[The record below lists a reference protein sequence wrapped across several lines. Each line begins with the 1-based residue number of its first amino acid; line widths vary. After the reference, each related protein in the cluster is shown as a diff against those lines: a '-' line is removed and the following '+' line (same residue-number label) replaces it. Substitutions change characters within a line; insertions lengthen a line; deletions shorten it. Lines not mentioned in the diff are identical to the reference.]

1 MLLFLVSCV
10 SRTPGLARNDPLFP
24 SALLVRSPS
33 GLAAAVINRDDAS
46 GRTLGAGL
54 APSITLIGTSS
65 RAHPETFIAADEISA
80 QSRGMKFRLHVAN
93 AVHPVQS
100 ALIGRFN
107 LGNLLAVAGVLH
119 EARKSTRLNSS
130 H

>member
-1 MLLFLVSCV
+1 MRQPPISKRTDTLCPHTTLF
-10 SRTPGLARNDPLFP
+10 RT
-24 SALLVRSPS
+24 
-33 GLAAAVINRDDAS
+33 
-46 GRTLGAGL
+46 
-54 APSITLIGTSS
+54 PSITLIGTSS
-65 RAHPETFIAADEISA
+65 LAHPNALIAADEISA

-107 LGNLLAVAGVLH
+107 LGNLLAFAGVLH